1 MKRIGVHLLILII
14 VGANLSLDELS
25 KVPFLMK
32 HFVSHQHIDPS
43 ITFMKFMEMH
53 YFGQDLKDNDQQQD
67 VKLPFKKVTHGFQ
80 QVLLT
85 AVAVLDCS
93 ARMVYIKENKS
104 LYRVTFLKRPY
115 FSKIYRP
122 PQVLA

>member
-14 VGANLSLDELS
+14 VGANLSLDELA
-25 KVPFLMK
+25 KLPFLMK
-32 HFVSHQHIDPS
+32 HFVSHQHLDPS
-43 ITFMKFMEMH
+43 LTFMRFMEMH

-67 VKLPFKKVTHGFQ
+67 VKLPFKKITHGFQ

-85 AVAVLDCS
+85 TVAALDCS